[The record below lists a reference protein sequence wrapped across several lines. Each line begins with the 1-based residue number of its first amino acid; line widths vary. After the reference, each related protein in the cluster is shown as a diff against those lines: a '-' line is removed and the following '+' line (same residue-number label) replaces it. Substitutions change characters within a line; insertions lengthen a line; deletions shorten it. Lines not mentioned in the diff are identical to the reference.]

1 MFYNILL
8 EEVHVYVRN
17 STLRCLQCLAS
28 VTTEKENATSLIMQ
42 DQVLTQNMSGVNM
55 QKSPTQLI

>member
-28 VTTEKENATSLIMQ
+28 VTTEQEVNWYNVFWVVASQLPEY
-42 DQVLTQNMSGVNM
+42 SG
-55 QKSPTQLI
+55 SFLGC